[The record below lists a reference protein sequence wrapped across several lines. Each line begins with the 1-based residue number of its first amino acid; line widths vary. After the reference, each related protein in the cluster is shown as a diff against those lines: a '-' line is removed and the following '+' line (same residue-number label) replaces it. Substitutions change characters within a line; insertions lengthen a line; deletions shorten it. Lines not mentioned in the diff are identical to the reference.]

1 MGALKPYLTSFVEKG
16 ILALKTPEMKA
27 CIQNSFAVDG
37 CFRQM
42 RSPEMQLAAGIAR
55 ALEEAHVEENVAII
69 ENVEL
74 AEFVE
79 ELAAVS
85 GTDTD
90 SDSDNE

>member
-1 MGALKPYLTSFVEKG
+1 M
-16 ILALKTPEMKA
+16 
-27 CIQNSFAVDG
+27 
-37 CFRQM
+37 
-42 RSPEMQLAAGIAR
+42 
-55 ALEEAHVEENVAII
+55 HVEENVAII

-85 GTDTD
+85 GTDSD